1 MNIQIN
7 NLSILLAVHTMI
19 LFIGGKIYL
28 NYQMAEQAVYLST
41 NYIFDLIIIIEML
54 HLNV

>member
-1 MNIQIN
+1 MNTQVN
-7 NLSILLAVHTMI
+7 NLLILLAVHTMI